1 MIGRKQRLMNQYWL
15 KAKSLVLVISGYMLN
30 QGEKIVATHHEYNR
44 PSVITI
50 VTKDIEF
57 VDIYCSRIRASKGVF
72 PQSKGSFSI

>member
-1 MIGRKQRLMNQYWL
+1 MIGRKQRLMNQYWP

-50 VTKDIEF
+50 VTKWKSIVLEF
-57 VDIYCSRIRASKGVF
+57 VQVREFSRRAKGHSRFDCS
-72 PQSKGSFSI
+72 